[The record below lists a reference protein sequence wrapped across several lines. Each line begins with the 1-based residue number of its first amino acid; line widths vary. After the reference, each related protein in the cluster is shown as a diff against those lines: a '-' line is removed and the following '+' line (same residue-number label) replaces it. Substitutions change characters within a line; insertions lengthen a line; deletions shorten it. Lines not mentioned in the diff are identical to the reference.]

1 MTMIL
6 GFIIIYLSI
15 VLGSIFWSSILNK
28 KIETTIAINIGIIVL
43 ELYLF
48 SAINLLAQ
56 GVYIIATANII
67 LGIITIIV
75 KRKKVL
81 EKVLTPGFVFFSLM
95 YFILMITNFNKQLI
109 QFDQYL
115 YRSINTKMV
124 FYNNNILE
132 EYVRIYPPMTTLLEY
147 YFLKLTG
154 IYIQGIEAFAM
165 QMYGIALLLPIYENI
180 KKSKLANIVVGLTIL
195 FLPAVFTN
203 LVFYQSSY
211 PDATLGLLIGYILYT
226 FFTDS
231 NTKYKTIA
239 IIIATAIMTLT
250 KPSGI
255 AIVLIIIAMF
265 GIYEILKNRYYKK
278 ENIKKIFT
286 NKNVKIIFL
295 TLLVAILIFVSWK
308 LVLKLYKVN
317 ADRTDQDRVGDSS
330 VQYVTNSL
338 ITTIFGKYEENND
351 AADSNAKFIPKIYSV
366 NGFTVPVKTS
376 LAITSII
383 IIAGYVYC
391 YYKSNNKDLKY
402 QIIAIIIGLILYM
415 IFLQLSYILKFS
427 NSEMIGHNGIDR
439 YFPTFLLGML
449 YLLIAS
455 IIKKLSQK
463 EYIARDYIII
473 LLIMFLITP
482 IQYVCEATITSGMY
496 NIKSIEFVSTAKN
509 IANEISSQIED
520 KSKIITISQEKRSI
534 LYNLMLRYYLYP
546 NQKVQVLENITEENA
561 NSLSSLEKYIKSRD
575 YKYIYICSKNEELIK
590 VLKKYFNNVDDI
602 KEKVI
607 YEIKYN
613 DEKNMTLIEQAY
625 IDEKID
631 E

>member
-43 ELYLF
+43 ALYLF

-109 QFDQYL
+109 HFDQYL

-180 KKSKLANIVVGLTIL
+180 KKSKLANIIVGLTIL

-211 PDATLGLLIGYILYT
+211 PDATLGLLIGYMLYT
-226 FFTDS
+226 FFADS
-231 NTKYKTIA
+231 NIKYKIVA
-239 IIIATAIMTLT
+239 LSIATGMMVLT

-255 AIVLIIIAMF
+255 AIVLIIVAML
-265 GIYEILKNRYYKK
+265 GIYEILKNKYYKK

-286 NKNVKIIFL
+286 NKIIL
-295 TLLVAILIFVSWK
+295 TILLIAVLVFISWK
-308 LVLKLYKVN
+308 LVLKLYKVGT
-317 ADRTDQDRVGDSS
+317 DRVDQSRVGDSS
-330 VQYVTNSL
+330 VQYVGNSL
-338 ITTIFGKYEENND
+338 MTTIFGKYEDNND
-351 AADSNAKFIPKIYSV
+351 AAESNVNFIPKIYSV
-366 NGFTVPVKTS
+366 KGFTTPVQTS

-415 IFLQLSYILKFS
+415 IFLQLSYLLKFVTF
-427 NSEMIGHNGIDR
+427 EMLGHNGIDR

-496 NIKSIEFVSTAKN
+496 NINSMEYVNNAKN
-509 IANEISSQIED
+509 IADKIDEYVED
-520 KSKIITISQEKRSI
+520 DSKIITISQKEKTR

-546 NQKVQVLENITEENA
+546 NHNVKTIENIKEENIEKVQEV
-561 NSLSSLEKYIKSRD
+561 IKSNE
-575 YKYIYICSKNEELIK
+575 YQYIYIYSTDSELTNMLEK
-590 VLKKYFNNVDDI
+590 DFDNLEDV
-602 KEKVI
+602 KEKTLYKI
-607 YEIKYN
+607 QYN
-613 DEKNMTLIEQAY
+613 DENDMTLIEQAY

>member
-43 ELYLF
+43 ALYLF

-81 EKVLTPGFVFFSLM
+81 EKVLTPGFVFFSLI
-95 YFILMITNFNKQLI
+95 YFILMITNFNKQLLH
-109 QFDQYL
+109 FDQYL

-211 PDATLGLLIGYILYT
+211 PDATLGLLIGYMLYT

-231 NTKYKTIA
+231 NIKYKIVA
-239 IIIATAIMTLT
+239 LSIATGMMALT

-255 AIVLIIIAMF
+255 AIVLIIVAML
-265 GIYEILKNRYYKK
+265 GIYEILKNKYYKK

-286 NKNVKIIFL
+286 NKNIKIIL
-295 TLLVAILIFVSWK
+295 TILLIAVLVFISWK
-308 LVLKLYKVN
+308 LVLKLYKVGTDR
-317 ADRTDQDRVGDSS
+317 ADQSRVGDSS
-330 VQYVTNSL
+330 VQYVGNSL
-338 ITTIFGKYEENND
+338 MTTIFGKYEDNND
-351 AADSNAKFIPKIYSV
+351 AAESNANFIPKIYSV
-366 NGFTVPVKTS
+366 KGFTTPVQTS

-415 IFLQLSYILKFS
+415 IFLQLSYLLKFVTF
-427 NSEMIGHNGIDR
+427 EMLGHNGIDR

-463 EYIARDYIII
+463 KYIARDYIII

-496 NIKSIEFVSTAKN
+496 NINSMEYVNNAKN
-509 IANEISSQIED
+509 IADKIDEYVED
-520 KSKIITISQEKRSI
+520 DSKIITISQKEKTR

-546 NQKVQVLENITEENA
+546 NHNVKTIENIKEENIEKVQEV
-561 NSLSSLEKYIKSRD
+561 IKSNE
-575 YKYIYICSKNEELIK
+575 YQYIYIYSTDSELTNMLEK
-590 VLKKYFNNVDDI
+590 DFDNLEDV
-602 KEKVI
+602 KEKTLYKI
-607 YEIKYN
+607 QYN
-613 DEKNMTLIEQAY
+613 DENDMTLIEQAY

>member
-43 ELYLF
+43 VLYLF

-211 PDATLGLLIGYILYT
+211 PDATLGLLIGYMLYT
-226 FFTDS
+226 FFADS
-231 NTKYKTIA
+231 NIKYKIVA
-239 IIIATAIMTLT
+239 LSIATGMMVLT

-255 AIVLIIIAMF
+255 AIVLIIVAML
-265 GIYEILKNRYYKK
+265 GIYEILKNKYYKK

-286 NKNVKIIFL
+286 NKNIKIIL
-295 TLLVAILIFVSWK
+295 TILLIAVLVFISWK
-308 LVLKLYKVN
+308 LVLKLYKVGT
-317 ADRTDQDRVGDSS
+317 DRVDQSRVGDSS
-330 VQYVTNSL
+330 VQYVGNSL
-338 ITTIFGKYEENND
+338 MTTIFGKYEDNND
-351 AADSNAKFIPKIYSV
+351 AAESNANFIPKIYSV
-366 NGFTVPVKTS
+366 KGFTTPVQTS

-415 IFLQLSYILKFS
+415 IFLQLSYLLKFVTF
-427 NSEMIGHNGIDR
+427 EMLGHNGIDR

-496 NIKSIEFVSTAKN
+496 NINSMEYVNNAKN
-509 IANEISSQIED
+509 IADKIDEYVED
-520 KSKIITISQEKRSI
+520 DSKIITISQKEKTR

-546 NQKVQVLENITEENA
+546 NHNVKTIENIKEENIEKVQEV
-561 NSLSSLEKYIKSRD
+561 IKSNE
-575 YKYIYICSKNEELIK
+575 YQYIYIYSTDSELTNMLEK
-590 VLKKYFNNVDDI
+590 DFDNLEDV
-602 KEKVI
+602 KEKTLYKI
-607 YEIKYN
+607 QYN
-613 DEKNMTLIEQAY
+613 DENNMTLIEQAY

>member
-43 ELYLF
+43 ALYLF

-109 QFDQYL
+109 HFDQYL

-211 PDATLGLLIGYILYT
+211 PDATLGLLIGYMLYT
-226 FFTDS
+226 FFADS
-231 NTKYKTIA
+231 NIKYKIVA
-239 IIIATAIMTLT
+239 LSIATGMMVLT

-255 AIVLIIIAMF
+255 AIVLIIVAML
-265 GIYEILKNRYYKK
+265 GIYEILKNKYYKK

-286 NKNVKIIFL
+286 NKNMKIIL
-295 TLLVAILIFVSWK
+295 TILLIAVLVFISWK
-308 LVLKLYKVN
+308 LVLKLYKVGTDR
-317 ADRTDQDRVGDSS
+317 ADQSRVGDSS
-330 VQYVTNSL
+330 VQYIGNSL
-338 ITTIFGKYEENND
+338 MTTIFGKYEDNND
-351 AADSNAKFIPKIYSV
+351 AAESNANFIPKIYSV
-366 NGFTVPVKTS
+366 KGFTTPVQTS

-415 IFLQLSYILKFS
+415 IFLQLSYLLKFVTF
-427 NSEMIGHNGIDR
+427 EMLGHNGIDR

-496 NIKSIEFVSTAKN
+496 NINSMEYVNNAKN
-509 IANEISSQIED
+509 IADKIDEYVED
-520 KSKIITISQEKRSI
+520 DSKIITISQKEKTR

-546 NQKVQVLENITEENA
+546 NHNVKTIENIKEENIEKVQEV
-561 NSLSSLEKYIKSRD
+561 IKSNE
-575 YKYIYICSKNEELIK
+575 YQYIYIYSTDSELTNMLEK
-590 VLKKYFNNVDDI
+590 DFDNLEDV
-602 KEKVI
+602 KEKTLYKI
-607 YEIKYN
+607 QYN
-613 DEKNMTLIEQAY
+613 DENDMTLIEQAY

>member
-43 ELYLF
+43 ALYLF

-109 QFDQYL
+109 HFDQYL

-211 PDATLGLLIGYILYT
+211 PDATLGLLIGYMLYT
-226 FFTDS
+226 FFADS
-231 NTKYKTIA
+231 NIKYKIVA
-239 IIIATAIMTLT
+239 LSIATGMMVLT

-255 AIVLIIIAMF
+255 AIVLIIVAML
-265 GIYEILKNRYYKK
+265 GIYEILKNKYYKK

-286 NKNVKIIFL
+286 NKNIKIIL
-295 TLLVAILIFVSWK
+295 TILLIAVLVFISWK
-308 LVLKLYKVN
+308 LVLKLYKVGTDR
-317 ADRTDQDRVGDSS
+317 ADQSRVGDSS
-330 VQYVTNSL
+330 VQYVGNSL
-338 ITTIFGKYEENND
+338 MTTIFGKNEDNND
-351 AADSNAKFIPKIYSV
+351 AAESNANFIPKIYSV
-366 NGFTVPVKTS
+366 KGFTTPVQTS

-415 IFLQLSYILKFS
+415 IFLQLSYLLKFVTF
-427 NSEMIGHNGIDR
+427 EMLGHNGIDR

-496 NIKSIEFVSTAKN
+496 NINSMEYVNNAKN
-509 IANEISSQIED
+509 IADKIDEYVED
-520 KSKIITISQEKRSI
+520 DSKIITISQKEKTR

-546 NQKVQVLENITEENA
+546 NHNVKTIENIKEENIEKVQEI
-561 NSLSSLEKYIKSRD
+561 IKSNE
-575 YKYIYICSKNEELIK
+575 YQYIYIYSTDSELTNMLEK
-590 VLKKYFNNVDDI
+590 DFDNLEDV
-602 KEKVI
+602 KEKTLYKI
-607 YEIKYN
+607 QYN
-613 DEKNMTLIEQAY
+613 DENDMTLIEQAY

>member
-43 ELYLF
+43 ALYLF

-109 QFDQYL
+109 HFDQYL

-211 PDATLGLLIGYILYT
+211 PDATLGLLIGYMLYT
-226 FFTDS
+226 FFADS
-231 NTKYKTIA
+231 NIKYKIVA
-239 IIIATAIMTLT
+239 LSIATGMMVLT

-255 AIVLIIIAMF
+255 AIVLIIVAML
-265 GIYEILKNRYYKK
+265 GIYEILKNKYYKK

-286 NKNVKIIFL
+286 NKNIKIIL
-295 TLLVAILIFVSWK
+295 TILLIAVLVFISWK
-308 LVLKLYKVN
+308 LVLKLYKVGT
-317 ADRTDQDRVGDSS
+317 DRVDQSRVGDSS
-330 VQYVTNSL
+330 VQYVENSL
-338 ITTIFGKYEENND
+338 MTTIFGKYEDNND
-351 AADSNAKFIPKIYSV
+351 AAESNANFIPKIYSV
-366 NGFTVPVKTS
+366 KGFTTPVQTS

-415 IFLQLSYILKFS
+415 IFLQLSYLLKFVTF
-427 NSEMIGHNGIDR
+427 EMLGHNGIDR

-473 LLIMFLITP
+473 LLIMLLITP

-496 NIKSIEFVSTAKN
+496 NINSMEYVNNAKN
-509 IANEISSQIED
+509 IADKIDEYVED
-520 KSKIITISQEKRSI
+520 DSKIITISQKEKTR

-546 NQKVQVLENITEENA
+546 NHNVKTIENIKEENIEKVQEV
-561 NSLSSLEKYIKSRD
+561 IKGNE
-575 YKYIYICSKNEELIK
+575 YQYIYIYSTDSELTNMLEK
-590 VLKKYFNNVDDI
+590 DFDNLEDV
-602 KEKVI
+602 KEKTLYKI
-607 YEIKYN
+607 QYN
-613 DEKNMTLIEQAY
+613 DENDMTLIEQAY

>member
-15 VLGSIFWSSILNK
+15 VLGSIFCSSILNK

-43 ELYLF
+43 ALYLF

-56 GVYIIATANII
+56 GAYIIATANII

-75 KRKKVL
+75 KRKKAI
-81 EKVLTPGFVFFSLM
+81 ENILTPGFAFFSLM

-109 QFDQYL
+109 HFDQYL

-124 FYNNNILE
+124 FYNDNILE

-154 IYIQGIEAFAM
+154 IYMQGIEAFAM

-231 NTKYKTIA
+231 NIKYKIVA
-239 IIIATAIMTLT
+239 LSIATGMMVLT

-255 AIVLIIIAMF
+255 AVVLIIVAML
-265 GIYEILKNRYYKK
+265 GIYEILKNKYYKK

-338 ITTIFGKYEENND
+338 ITTIFGKYEDNND
-351 AADSNAKFIPKIYSV
+351 AAESNANFIPKIYSV
-366 NGFTVPVKTS
+366 KGFTTPVQTS

-415 IFLQLSYILKFS
+415 LFLQLSYLLKFVTF
-427 NSEMIGHNGIDR
+427 EMLGHNGIDR

-496 NIKSIEFVSTAKN
+496 NINSMEYVNNAKN
-509 IANEISSQIED
+509 IAD
-520 KSKIITISQEKRSI
+520 KIDEYVEADSKIITISQKEKTR

-546 NQKVQVLENITEENA
+546 NHNVKTIENIKEENIEKVQEV
-561 NSLSSLEKYIKSRD
+561 IKSNE
-575 YKYIYICSKNEELIK
+575 YQYIYIYSTDSELTNMLEK
-590 VLKKYFNNVDDI
+590 DFNNLEDV
-602 KEKVI
+602 KEKTLYKI
-607 YEIKYN
+607 QYN
-613 DEKNMTLIEQAY
+613 DENDMTLIEQAY

>member
-43 ELYLF
+43 ALYLF

-109 QFDQYL
+109 HFDQYL

-211 PDATLGLLIGYILYT
+211 PDATLGLLIGYMLYT
-226 FFTDS
+226 FFADS
-231 NTKYKTIA
+231 NIKYKIVA
-239 IIIATAIMTLT
+239 LSIATGMMVLT

-255 AIVLIIIAMF
+255 AIVLIIVAML
-265 GIYEILKNRYYKK
+265 GIYEILKNKYSKK

-286 NKNVKIIFL
+286 NKNIKIIL
-295 TLLVAILIFVSWK
+295 TILLIAVLVFISWK
-308 LVLKLYKVN
+308 LVLKLYKVGT
-317 ADRTDQDRVGDSS
+317 DRVDQSRVGDSS
-330 VQYVTNSL
+330 VQYVGNSL
-338 ITTIFGKYEENND
+338 MTTIFGKYDDNND
-351 AADSNAKFIPKIYSV
+351 AAESNANFIPKIYSV
-366 NGFTVPVKTS
+366 KGFTTPVQTS

-415 IFLQLSYILKFS
+415 IFLQLSYLLKFVTF
-427 NSEMIGHNGIDR
+427 EMLGHNGIDR

-496 NIKSIEFVSTAKN
+496 NINSMEYVNNAKN
-509 IANEISSQIED
+509 IADKIDEYVED
-520 KSKIITISQEKRSI
+520 DSKIITISQKEKTR

-546 NQKVQVLENITEENA
+546 NHNVKTIENIKEENIEKVQEV
-561 NSLSSLEKYIKSRD
+561 IKSNE
-575 YKYIYICSKNEELIK
+575 YQYIYIYSTDSELTNMLEK
-590 VLKKYFNNVDDI
+590 DFDNLEDV
-602 KEKVI
+602 KEKTLYKI
-607 YEIKYN
+607 QYN
-613 DEKNMTLIEQAY
+613 DENDMTLIEQAY

>member
-43 ELYLF
+43 ALYLF

-211 PDATLGLLIGYILYT
+211 PDATLGLLIGYMLYT
-226 FFTDS
+226 FFADS
-231 NTKYKTIA
+231 NIKYKIVA
-239 IIIATAIMTLT
+239 LSIATGMMVLT

-255 AIVLIIIAMF
+255 AIVLIIVAML
-265 GIYEILKNRYYKK
+265 GIYEILKNKYYKK

-286 NKNVKIIFL
+286 NKNIKIIL
-295 TLLVAILIFVSWK
+295 TILLIAVLVFISWK
-308 LVLKLYKVN
+308 LVLKLYKVGT
-317 ADRTDQDRVGDSS
+317 DRVDQSRVGDSS
-330 VQYVTNSL
+330 VQYVGNSL
-338 ITTIFGKYEENND
+338 MTTIFGKYEDNND
-351 AADSNAKFIPKIYSV
+351 AAESNANFIPKIYSV
-366 NGFTVPVKTS
+366 KGFTTPVQTS

-415 IFLQLSYILKFS
+415 IFLQLSYLLKFVTF
-427 NSEMIGHNGIDR
+427 EMLGHNGIDR

-496 NIKSIEFVSTAKN
+496 NINSMEYVNNAKN
-509 IANEISSQIED
+509 IADKIDEYVED
-520 KSKIITISQEKRSI
+520 DSKIITISQKEKTR

-546 NQKVQVLENITEENA
+546 NHNVKTIENIKEENIEKVQEV
-561 NSLSSLEKYIKSRD
+561 IKSNE
-575 YKYIYICSKNEELIK
+575 YQYIYIYSTDSELTNMLEK
-590 VLKKYFNNVDDI
+590 DFDNLEDV
-602 KEKVI
+602 KEKTLYKI
-607 YEIKYN
+607 QYN
-613 DEKNMTLIEQAY
+613 DENDMTLIEQAY

>member
-15 VLGSIFWSSILNK
+15 VLGSVFWSSILNK

-43 ELYLF
+43 ALYLF

-109 QFDQYL
+109 HFDQYL

-211 PDATLGLLIGYILYT
+211 PDATLGLLIGYMLYI
-226 FFTDS
+226 FFADS
-231 NTKYKTIA
+231 NIKYKIVA
-239 IIIATAIMTLT
+239 LSIATGMMVLT

-255 AIVLIIIAMF
+255 AIVLIIVAML
-265 GIYEILKNRYYKK
+265 GIYEILKNKYYKK

-286 NKNVKIIFL
+286 NKNIKIIL
-295 TLLVAILIFVSWK
+295 TILLIAVLVFISWK
-308 LVLKLYKVN
+308 LVLKLYKVGTDR
-317 ADRTDQDRVGDSS
+317 ADQSRVGDSS
-330 VQYVTNSL
+330 VQYVGNSL
-338 ITTIFGKYEENND
+338 MTTIFGKYEDNND
-351 AADSNAKFIPKIYSV
+351 AAESNANFIPKIYSV
-366 NGFTVPVKTS
+366 KGFTTPVQTS

-415 IFLQLSYILKFS
+415 IFLQLSYLLKFVTF
-427 NSEMIGHNGIDR
+427 EMLGHNGIDR

-496 NIKSIEFVSTAKN
+496 NINSMEYVNNAKN
-509 IANEISSQIED
+509 IADKIDEYVED
-520 KSKIITISQEKRSI
+520 DSKIITISQKEKTR

-546 NQKVQVLENITEENA
+546 NHNVKTIENIKEENIEKVQEV
-561 NSLSSLEKYIKSRD
+561 IKSNE
-575 YKYIYICSKNEELIK
+575 YQYIYIYSTDSELTNMLEK
-590 VLKKYFNNVDDI
+590 DFDNLEDV
-602 KEKVI
+602 KEKTLYKI
-607 YEIKYN
+607 QYN
-613 DEKNMTLIEQAY
+613 DENDMTLIEQAY

>member
-43 ELYLF
+43 ALYLF

-56 GVYIIATANII
+56 GVYIIATTNII

-109 QFDQYL
+109 HFDQYL

-211 PDATLGLLIGYILYT
+211 PDATLGLLIGYMLYT
-226 FFTDS
+226 FFADS
-231 NTKYKTIA
+231 NIKYKIVA
-239 IIIATAIMTLT
+239 LSIATGMMVLT

-255 AIVLIIIAMF
+255 AIVLIIVAML
-265 GIYEILKNRYYKK
+265 GIYEILKNKYYKK

-286 NKNVKIIFL
+286 NKNIKIIL
-295 TLLVAILIFVSWK
+295 TILLIAVLVFISWK
-308 LVLKLYKVN
+308 LVLKLYKVGT
-317 ADRTDQDRVGDSS
+317 DRVDQSRVGDSS
-330 VQYVTNSL
+330 VQYVGNSL
-338 ITTIFGKYEENND
+338 MTTIFGKYEDNND
-351 AADSNAKFIPKIYSV
+351 AAESNANFIPKIYSV
-366 NGFTVPVKTS
+366 KGFTTPVQTS

-415 IFLQLSYILKFS
+415 IFLQLSYLLKFVTF
-427 NSEMIGHNGIDR
+427 EMLGHNGIDR

-496 NIKSIEFVSTAKN
+496 NINSMEYVNNAKN
-509 IANEISSQIED
+509 IADKIDEYVED
-520 KSKIITISQEKRSI
+520 DSKIITISQKEKTR

-546 NQKVQVLENITEENA
+546 NHNVKTIENIKEENIEKVQEV
-561 NSLSSLEKYIKSRD
+561 IKSNE
-575 YKYIYICSKNEELIK
+575 YQYIYIYSTDSELTNMLEK
-590 VLKKYFNNVDDI
+590 DFDNLEDV
-602 KEKVI
+602 KEKTLYKI
-607 YEIKYN
+607 QYN
-613 DEKNMTLIEQAY
+613 DENDMTLIEQAY

>member
-43 ELYLF
+43 ALYLF

-109 QFDQYL
+109 HFDQYL

-147 YFLKLTG
+147 YFLKLIG

-211 PDATLGLLIGYILYT
+211 PDATLGLLIGYMLYT
-226 FFTDS
+226 FFADS
-231 NTKYKTIA
+231 NIKYKIVA
-239 IIIATAIMTLT
+239 LSIATGMMVLT

-255 AIVLIIIAMF
+255 AIVLIIVAML
-265 GIYEILKNRYYKK
+265 GIYEILKNKYYKK

-286 NKNVKIIFL
+286 NKNIKIIL
-295 TLLVAILIFVSWK
+295 TILLIAVLVFISWK
-308 LVLKLYKVN
+308 LVLKLYKVGT
-317 ADRTDQDRVGDSS
+317 DRVDQSRVGDSS
-330 VQYVTNSL
+330 VQYVGNSL
-338 ITTIFGKYEENND
+338 MTTIFDKYEDNND
-351 AADSNAKFIPKIYSV
+351 AAESNANFIPKIYSV
-366 NGFTVPVKTS
+366 KGFTTPVQTS

-383 IIAGYVYC
+383 IIAGYVYY

-415 IFLQLSYILKFS
+415 IFLQLSYLLKFVTF
-427 NSEMIGHNGIDR
+427 EMLGHNGIDR

-496 NIKSIEFVSTAKN
+496 NINSMEYVNNAKN
-509 IANEISSQIED
+509 IADKIDEYVED
-520 KSKIITISQEKRSI
+520 DSKIITISQKEKTR

-546 NQKVQVLENITEENA
+546 NHNVKTIENIKEENIEKVQEV
-561 NSLSSLEKYIKSRD
+561 IKSNE
-575 YKYIYICSKNEELIK
+575 YQYIYIYSTDSELTNMLEK
-590 VLKKYFNNVDDI
+590 DFDNLEDV
-602 KEKVI
+602 KEKTLYKI
-607 YEIKYN
+607 QYN
-613 DEKNMTLIEQAY
+613 DENDMTLIEQAY

>member
-43 ELYLF
+43 ALYLF

-109 QFDQYL
+109 HFDQYL

-147 YFLKLTG
+147 YFLKLIG

-211 PDATLGLLIGYILYT
+211 PDATLGLLIGYMLYT
-226 FFTDS
+226 FFADS
-231 NTKYKTIA
+231 NIKYKIVA
-239 IIIATAIMTLT
+239 LSIATGMMVLT

-255 AIVLIIIAMF
+255 AIVLIIVAML
-265 GIYEILKNRYYKK
+265 GIYEILKNKYYKK

-286 NKNVKIIFL
+286 NKNIKIIL
-295 TLLVAILIFVSWK
+295 TILLIAVLVFISWK
-308 LVLKLYKVN
+308 LVLKLYKVGT
-317 ADRTDQDRVGDSS
+317 DRVDQSRVGDSS
-330 VQYVTNSL
+330 VQYVGNSL
-338 ITTIFGKYEENND
+338 MTTIFGKYEDNND
-351 AADSNAKFIPKIYSV
+351 AAESNANFIPKIYSV
-366 NGFTVPVKTS
+366 KGFTTPVQTS

-383 IIAGYVYC
+383 IIAGYVYY

-415 IFLQLSYILKFS
+415 IFLQLSYLLKFVTF
-427 NSEMIGHNGIDR
+427 EMLGHNGIDR

-463 EYIARDYIII
+463 EYIAIDYIII

-496 NIKSIEFVSTAKN
+496 NINSMEYVNNAKN
-509 IANEISSQIED
+509 IADKIDEYVED
-520 KSKIITISQEKRSI
+520 DSKIITISQKEKTR

-546 NQKVQVLENITEENA
+546 NHNVKTIENIKEENIEKVQEV
-561 NSLSSLEKYIKSRD
+561 IKSNE
-575 YKYIYICSKNEELIK
+575 YQYIYIYSTDSELTNMLEK
-590 VLKKYFNNVDDI
+590 DFDNLEDV
-602 KEKVI
+602 KEKTLYKI
-607 YEIKYN
+607 QYN
-613 DEKNMTLIEQAY
+613 DENDMTLIEQAY

>member
-43 ELYLF
+43 ALYLF

-109 QFDQYL
+109 HFDQYL

-211 PDATLGLLIGYILYT
+211 PDATLGLLIGYMLYT
-226 FFTDS
+226 FFADS
-231 NTKYKTIA
+231 NIKYKIVA
-239 IIIATAIMTLT
+239 LSIATGMMVLT

-255 AIVLIIIAMF
+255 AIVLIIVAML
-265 GIYEILKNRYYKK
+265 GIYEILKNKYYKK

-286 NKNVKIIFL
+286 NKNIKIIL
-295 TLLVAILIFVSWK
+295 TILLIAVLVFISWK
-308 LVLKLYKVN
+308 LVLKLYKVGT
-317 ADRTDQDRVGDSS
+317 DRVDQSRVGDSS
-330 VQYVTNSL
+330 VQYVGNSL
-338 ITTIFGKYEENND
+338 MTTIFGKYEDNND
-351 AADSNAKFIPKIYSV
+351 AAESNANFIPKIYSV
-366 NGFTVPVKTS
+366 KGFTTPVQTS

-415 IFLQLSYILKFS
+415 IFLQLSYLLKFVTF
-427 NSEMIGHNGIDR
+427 EMLGHNGIDR

-496 NIKSIEFVSTAKN
+496 NINSMEYVNNAKN
-509 IANEISSQIED
+509 IADKIDEYVED
-520 KSKIITISQEKRSI
+520 DSKIITISQKEKTR

-546 NQKVQVLENITEENA
+546 NHNVKTIENIKEENIEKVQEV
-561 NSLSSLEKYIKSRD
+561 IKGNE
-575 YKYIYICSKNEELIK
+575 YQYIYIYSTDSELTNMLEK
-590 VLKKYFNNVDDI
+590 DFDNLEDV
-602 KEKVI
+602 KEKTLYKI
-607 YEIKYN
+607 QYN
-613 DEKNMTLIEQAY
+613 DENDMTLIEQAY

>member
-15 VLGSIFWSSILNK
+15 VLGSVFWSSILNK

-43 ELYLF
+43 ALYLF

-109 QFDQYL
+109 HFDQYL

-211 PDATLGLLIGYILYT
+211 PDATLGLLIGYMLYI
-226 FFTDS
+226 FFADS
-231 NTKYKTIA
+231 NIKYKIVA
-239 IIIATAIMTLT
+239 LSIATGMMVLT

-255 AIVLIIIAMF
+255 AIVLIIVAML
-265 GIYEILKNRYYKK
+265 GIYKK

-286 NKNVKIIFL
+286 NKNIKIIL
-295 TLLVAILIFVSWK
+295 TILLIAVLVFISWK
-308 LVLKLYKVN
+308 LVLKLYKVGTDR
-317 ADRTDQDRVGDSS
+317 ADQSRVGDSS
-330 VQYVTNSL
+330 VQYVGNSL
-338 ITTIFGKYEENND
+338 MTTIFGKYEDNND
-351 AADSNAKFIPKIYSV
+351 AAESNANFIPKIYSV
-366 NGFTVPVKTS
+366 KGFTTPVQTS

-415 IFLQLSYILKFS
+415 IFLQLSYLLKFVTF
-427 NSEMIGHNGIDR
+427 EMLGHNGIDR

-496 NIKSIEFVSTAKN
+496 NINSMEYVTNAKN
-509 IANEISSQIED
+509 IADKIDEYVED
-520 KSKIITISQEKRSI
+520 DSKIITISQKEKTR

-546 NQKVQVLENITEENA
+546 NHNVKTIENIKEENIEKVQEV
-561 NSLSSLEKYIKSRD
+561 IKSNE
-575 YKYIYICSKNEELIK
+575 YQYIYIYSTDSELTNMLEK
-590 VLKKYFNNVDDI
+590 DFDNLEDV
-602 KEKVI
+602 KEKTLYKI
-607 YEIKYN
+607 QYN
-613 DEKNMTLIEQAY
+613 DENDTTLIEQAY

>member
-43 ELYLF
+43 ALYLF

-109 QFDQYL
+109 HFDQYL

-147 YFLKLTG
+147 YFLKLIG

-211 PDATLGLLIGYILYT
+211 PDATLGLLIGYMLYT
-226 FFTDS
+226 FFADS
-231 NTKYKTIA
+231 NIKYKIVA
-239 IIIATAIMTLT
+239 LSIATGMMVLT

-255 AIVLIIIAMF
+255 AIVLIIVAML
-265 GIYEILKNRYYKK
+265 GIYEILKNKYYKK

-286 NKNVKIIFL
+286 NKNIKIIL
-295 TLLVAILIFVSWK
+295 TILLIAVLVFISWK
-308 LVLKLYKVN
+308 LVLKLYKVGT
-317 ADRTDQDRVGDSS
+317 DRVDQSRVGDSS
-330 VQYVTNSL
+330 VQYVGNSL
-338 ITTIFGKYEENND
+338 MTTIFGKYEDNND
-351 AADSNAKFIPKIYSV
+351 AAESNANFIPKI
-366 NGFTVPVKTS
+366 
-376 LAITSII
+376 
-383 IIAGYVYC
+383 
-391 YYKSNNKDLKY
+391 
-402 QIIAIIIGLILYM
+402 
-415 IFLQLSYILKFS
+415 
-427 NSEMIGHNGIDR
+427 
-439 YFPTFLLGML
+439 
-449 YLLIAS
+449 
-455 IIKKLSQK
+455 
-463 EYIARDYIII
+463 
-473 LLIMFLITP
+473 
-482 IQYVCEATITSGMY
+482 
-496 NIKSIEFVSTAKN
+496 
-509 IANEISSQIED
+509 
-520 KSKIITISQEKRSI
+520 
-534 LYNLMLRYYLYP
+534 
-546 NQKVQVLENITEENA
+546 
-561 NSLSSLEKYIKSRD
+561 
-575 YKYIYICSKNEELIK
+575 
-590 VLKKYFNNVDDI
+590 
-602 KEKVI
+602 
-607 YEIKYN
+607 
-613 DEKNMTLIEQAY
+613 
-625 IDEKID
+625 
-631 E
+631 

>member
-43 ELYLF
+43 ALYLF

-109 QFDQYL
+109 HFDQYL

-211 PDATLGLLIGYILYT
+211 PDATLGLLIGYMLYT
-226 FFTDS
+226 FFADS
-231 NTKYKTIA
+231 NIKYKIVA
-239 IIIATAIMTLT
+239 LSIATGMMVLT

-255 AIVLIIIAMF
+255 AIVLIIVAML
-265 GIYEILKNRYYKK
+265 GIYEILKNKYYKK

-286 NKNVKIIFL
+286 NKNIKIIL
-295 TLLVAILIFVSWK
+295 TILLIAVLVFISWK
-308 LVLKLYKVN
+308 LVLKLYKVGTDR
-317 ADRTDQDRVGDSS
+317 ADQSRVGDSS
-330 VQYVTNSL
+330 VQYIGNSL
-338 ITTIFGKYEENND
+338 MTTIFGKYEDNND
-351 AADSNAKFIPKIYSV
+351 AAESNANFIPKIYSV
-366 NGFTVPVKTS
+366 KGFTTPVQTS

-415 IFLQLSYILKFS
+415 IFLQLSYLLKFVTF
-427 NSEMIGHNGIDR
+427 EMLGHNGIDR

-496 NIKSIEFVSTAKN
+496 NINSMEYVNNAKN
-509 IANEISSQIED
+509 IADKIDEYVED
-520 KSKIITISQEKRSI
+520 DSKIITISQKEKTR

-546 NQKVQVLENITEENA
+546 NHNVKTIENIKEENIEKVQEV
-561 NSLSSLEKYIKSRD
+561 IKSNE
-575 YKYIYICSKNEELIK
+575 YQYIYIYSTDSELTNMLEK
-590 VLKKYFNNVDDI
+590 DFDNLEDV
-602 KEKVI
+602 KEKTLYKI
-607 YEIKYN
+607 QYN
-613 DEKNMTLIEQAY
+613 DENDMTLIEQAY

>member
-43 ELYLF
+43 ALYLF

-211 PDATLGLLIGYILYT
+211 PDATLGLLIGYMLYT
-226 FFTDS
+226 FFADS
-231 NTKYKTIA
+231 NIKYKIVA
-239 IIIATAIMTLT
+239 LSIATGMMVLT

-255 AIVLIIIAMF
+255 AIVLIIVAML
-265 GIYEILKNRYYKK
+265 GIYEILKNKYYKK

-286 NKNVKIIFL
+286 NKNIKIIL
-295 TLLVAILIFVSWK
+295 TILLIAVLVFISWK
-308 LVLKLYKVN
+308 LVLKLYKVGT
-317 ADRTDQDRVGDSS
+317 DRVDQSRVGDSS
-330 VQYVTNSL
+330 VQYVGNSL
-338 ITTIFGKYEENND
+338 MTTIFGKYEDNND
-351 AADSNAKFIPKIYSV
+351 AAESNANFIPKIYSV
-366 NGFTVPVKTS
+366 KGFTTPVQTS

-415 IFLQLSYILKFS
+415 IFLQLSYLLKFVTF
-427 NSEMIGHNGIDR
+427 EMLGHNGIDR

-496 NIKSIEFVSTAKN
+496 NINSMEYVNNAKN
-509 IANEISSQIED
+509 IADKIDEYVED
-520 KSKIITISQEKRSI
+520 DSKIITISQKEKTR

-546 NQKVQVLENITEENA
+546 NHNVKTIENIKEENIEKVQEV
-561 NSLSSLEKYIKSRD
+561 IKSNE
-575 YKYIYICSKNEELIK
+575 YQYIYIYSTDSELTNMLEK
-590 VLKKYFNNVDDI
+590 EFDNLEDV
-602 KEKVI
+602 KEKTLYKI
-607 YEIKYN
+607 QYN
-613 DEKNMTLIEQAY
+613 DENDMTLIEQAY

>member
-43 ELYLF
+43 ALYLF

-109 QFDQYL
+109 HFDQYL

-211 PDATLGLLIGYILYT
+211 PDATLGLLIGYMLYT
-226 FFTDS
+226 FFADS
-231 NTKYKTIA
+231 NIKYKIVA
-239 IIIATAIMTLT
+239 LSIATGMMVLT

-255 AIVLIIIAMF
+255 AIVLIIVAML
-265 GIYEILKNRYYKK
+265 GIYEILKNKYYKK

-286 NKNVKIIFL
+286 NKNIKIIL
-295 TLLVAILIFVSWK
+295 TILLIAVLVFISWK
-308 LVLKLYKVN
+308 LVLKLYKVGT
-317 ADRTDQDRVGDSS
+317 DRVDQSRVGDSS
-330 VQYVTNSL
+330 VQYVGNSL
-338 ITTIFGKYEENND
+338 MTTIFGKYDDNND
-351 AADSNAKFIPKIYSV
+351 AAESNANFIPKIYSV
-366 NGFTVPVKTS
+366 KGFTTPVQTS

-415 IFLQLSYILKFS
+415 IFLQLSYLLKFVTF
-427 NSEMIGHNGIDR
+427 EMLGHNGIDR

-496 NIKSIEFVSTAKN
+496 NINSMEYVNNAKN
-509 IANEISSQIED
+509 IADKIDEYVED
-520 KSKIITISQEKRSI
+520 DSKIITISQKEKTR

-546 NQKVQVLENITEENA
+546 NHNVKTIENIKEENIEKVQEV
-561 NSLSSLEKYIKSRD
+561 IKSNE
-575 YKYIYICSKNEELIK
+575 YQYIYIYSTDSELTNMLEK
-590 VLKKYFNNVDDI
+590 DFDNLEDV
-602 KEKVI
+602 KEKTLYKI
-607 YEIKYN
+607 QYN
-613 DEKNMTLIEQAY
+613 DENDMTLIEQAY

>member
-43 ELYLF
+43 ALYLF

-109 QFDQYL
+109 HFDQYL

-211 PDATLGLLIGYILYT
+211 PDATLGLLIGYMLYT
-226 FFTDS
+226 FFADS
-231 NTKYKTIA
+231 NIKYKIVA
-239 IIIATAIMTLT
+239 LSIATGMMVLT

-255 AIVLIIIAMF
+255 AIVLIIVAML
-265 GIYEILKNRYYKK
+265 GIYEILKNKYYKK

-286 NKNVKIIFL
+286 NKNIKIIL
-295 TLLVAILIFVSWK
+295 TILLIAVLVFISWK
-308 LVLKLYKVN
+308 LVLKLYKVGT
-317 ADRTDQDRVGDSS
+317 DRVDQSRVGDSS
-330 VQYVTNSL
+330 VQYVENSL
-338 ITTIFGKYEENND
+338 MTTIFGKYEDNND
-351 AADSNAKFIPKIYSV
+351 AAESNANFIPKIYSV
-366 NGFTVPVKTS
+366 KGFTTPVQTS

-415 IFLQLSYILKFS
+415 IFLQLSYLLKFVTF
-427 NSEMIGHNGIDR
+427 EMLGHNGIDR

-496 NIKSIEFVSTAKN
+496 NINSMEYVNNAKN
-509 IANEISSQIED
+509 IADKIDEYVED
-520 KSKIITISQEKRSI
+520 DSKIITISQKEKTR

-546 NQKVQVLENITEENA
+546 NHNVKTIENIKEENIEKVQEV
-561 NSLSSLEKYIKSRD
+561 IKGNE
-575 YKYIYICSKNEELIK
+575 YQYIYIYSTDSELTNMLEK
-590 VLKKYFNNVDDI
+590 DFDNLEDV
-602 KEKVI
+602 KEKTLYKI
-607 YEIKYN
+607 QYN
-613 DEKNMTLIEQAY
+613 DENDMTLIEQAY

>member
-43 ELYLF
+43 ALYLF

-109 QFDQYL
+109 HFDQYL

-147 YFLKLTG
+147 YFLKLIG

-211 PDATLGLLIGYILYT
+211 PDATLGLLIGYMLYT
-226 FFTDS
+226 FFADS
-231 NTKYKTIA
+231 NIKYKIVA
-239 IIIATAIMTLT
+239 LSIATGMMVLT

-255 AIVLIIIAMF
+255 AIVLIIVAML
-265 GIYEILKNRYYKK
+265 GIYEILKNKYYKK

-286 NKNVKIIFL
+286 NKNIKIIL
-295 TLLVAILIFVSWK
+295 TILLIAVLVFISWK
-308 LVLKLYKVN
+308 LVLKLYKVGT
-317 ADRTDQDRVGDSS
+317 DRVDQSRVGDSS
-330 VQYVTNSL
+330 VQYVGNSL
-338 ITTIFGKYEENND
+338 MTTIFGKYEDNND
-351 AADSNAKFIPKIYSV
+351 AAESNANFIPKIYSV
-366 NGFTVPVKTS
+366 KGFTTPVQTS

-383 IIAGYVYC
+383 IIAGYVYY

-415 IFLQLSYILKFS
+415 IFLQLSYLLKFVTF
-427 NSEMIGHNGIDR
+427 EMLGHNGIDR

-463 EYIARDYIII
+463 EYIAIDYIII

-496 NIKSIEFVSTAKN
+496 NINSMEYVNNAKN
-509 IANEISSQIED
+509 IADKIDEYVED
-520 KSKIITISQEKRSI
+520 DSKIITISQKEKTR

-546 NQKVQVLENITEENA
+546 NHNVKTIENI
-561 NSLSSLEKYIKSRD
+561 
-575 YKYIYICSKNEELIK
+575 
-590 VLKKYFNNVDDI
+590 
-602 KEKVI
+602 KE
-607 YEIKYN
+607 
-613 DEKNMTLIEQAY
+613 
-625 IDEKID
+625 
-631 E
+631 

>member
-43 ELYLF
+43 ALYLF

-109 QFDQYL
+109 HFDQYL

-211 PDATLGLLIGYILYT
+211 PDATLGLLIGYMLYT
-226 FFTDS
+226 FFADS
-231 NTKYKTIA
+231 NIKYKIVA
-239 IIIATAIMTLT
+239 LSIATGMMVLT

-255 AIVLIIIAMF
+255 AIVLIIVAML
-265 GIYEILKNRYYKK
+265 GIYEILKNKYYKK

-286 NKNVKIIFL
+286 NKNIKIIL
-295 TLLVAILIFVSWK
+295 TILLIAVLVFISWK
-308 LVLKLYKVN
+308 LVLKLYKVGTDR
-317 ADRTDQDRVGDSS
+317 ADQSRVGDSS
-330 VQYVTNSL
+330 VQYVGNSL
-338 ITTIFGKYEENND
+338 MTTIFGKYEDNND
-351 AADSNAKFIPKIYSV
+351 AAESNANFIPKIYSV
-366 NGFTVPVKTS
+366 KGFTTPVQTS

-415 IFLQLSYILKFS
+415 IFLQLSYLLKFVTF
-427 NSEMIGHNGIDR
+427 EMLGHNGIDR

-496 NIKSIEFVSTAKN
+496 NINSMEYVNNAKN
-509 IANEISSQIED
+509 IADKIDEYVED
-520 KSKIITISQEKRSI
+520 DSKIITISQKEKTR

-546 NQKVQVLENITEENA
+546 NHNVKTIENIKEENIEKVQEV
-561 NSLSSLEKYIKSRD
+561 IKGNE
-575 YKYIYICSKNEELIK
+575 YQYIYIYSTDSELTNMLEK
-590 VLKKYFNNVDDI
+590 DFDNLEDV
-602 KEKVI
+602 KEKTLYKI
-607 YEIKYN
+607 QYN
-613 DEKNMTLIEQAY
+613 DENDMTLIEQAY

>member
-43 ELYLF
+43 ALYLF
-48 SAINLLAQ
+48 STINLLAQ

-109 QFDQYL
+109 HFDQYL

-211 PDATLGLLIGYILYT
+211 PDATLGLLIGYMLYT
-226 FFTDS
+226 FFADS
-231 NTKYKTIA
+231 NIKYKIVA
-239 IIIATAIMTLT
+239 LSIATGMMVLT

-255 AIVLIIIAMF
+255 AIVLIIVAML
-265 GIYEILKNRYYKK
+265 GIYEILKNKYYKK

-286 NKNVKIIFL
+286 NKNIKIIL
-295 TLLVAILIFVSWK
+295 TILLIAVLVFISWK
-308 LVLKLYKVN
+308 LVLKLYKVGTDR
-317 ADRTDQDRVGDSS
+317 ADQSRVGDSS
-330 VQYVTNSL
+330 VQYVGNSL
-338 ITTIFGKYEENND
+338 MTTIFGKYEDNND
-351 AADSNAKFIPKIYSV
+351 AAESNANFIPKIYSV
-366 NGFTVPVKTS
+366 KGFTTPVQTS

-383 IIAGYVYC
+383 IIVGYVYC

-415 IFLQLSYILKFS
+415 IFLQLSYLLKFVTF
-427 NSEMIGHNGIDR
+427 EMLGHNGIDR

-463 EYIARDYIII
+463 KYIARDYIII

-496 NIKSIEFVSTAKN
+496 NINSMEYVNNAKN
-509 IANEISSQIED
+509 IADKIDEYVED
-520 KSKIITISQEKRSI
+520 DSKIITISQKEKTR

-546 NQKVQVLENITEENA
+546 NHNVKTIENIKEENIEKVQEV
-561 NSLSSLEKYIKSRD
+561 IKSNE
-575 YKYIYICSKNEELIK
+575 YQYIYIYSTDSELTNMLEK
-590 VLKKYFNNVDDI
+590 DFDNLEDV
-602 KEKVI
+602 KEKTLYKI
-607 YEIKYN
+607 QYN
-613 DEKNMTLIEQAY
+613 DENDMTLIEQAY

>member
-43 ELYLF
+43 VLYLF

-75 KRKKVL
+75 KRKKAI
-81 EKVLTPGFVFFSLM
+81 ENILTPGFAFFSLM

-109 QFDQYL
+109 HFDQYL

-124 FYNNNILE
+124 FYNDNILE

-154 IYIQGIEAFAM
+154 IYMQGIEAFAM

-231 NTKYKTIA
+231 NIKYKIVA
-239 IIIATAIMTLT
+239 LSIATGMMVLT

-255 AIVLIIIAMF
+255 AVVLIIVAML
-265 GIYEILKNRYYKK
+265 GIYEILKNKYYKK

-338 ITTIFGKYEENND
+338 ITTIFGKYEDNND
-351 AADSNAKFIPKIYSV
+351 AAESNANFIPKIYSV
-366 NGFTVPVKTS
+366 KGFTTPVQTS

-415 IFLQLSYILKFS
+415 LFLQLSYLLKFVTF
-427 NSEMIGHNGIDR
+427 EMLGHNGIDR

-496 NIKSIEFVSTAKN
+496 NINSMEYVNNAKN
-509 IANEISSQIED
+509 IADKIDEYVED
-520 KSKIITISQEKRSI
+520 DSKIITISQKEKTR

-546 NQKVQVLENITEENA
+546 NHNVKTIENIKEENIEKVQEV
-561 NSLSSLEKYIKSRD
+561 IKSNE
-575 YKYIYICSKNEELIK
+575 YQYIYIYSTDSELTNMLEK
-590 VLKKYFNNVDDI
+590 DFDNLEDV
-602 KEKVI
+602 KEKTLYKI
-607 YEIKYN
+607 QYN
-613 DEKNMTLIEQAY
+613 DENNMTLIEQAY

>member
-43 ELYLF
+43 VLYLF

-211 PDATLGLLIGYILYT
+211 PDATLGLLIGYMLYT
-226 FFTDS
+226 FFADS
-231 NTKYKTIA
+231 NIKYKIVA
-239 IIIATAIMTLT
+239 LSIATGMMVLT

-255 AIVLIIIAMF
+255 AIVLIIVAML
-265 GIYEILKNRYYKK
+265 GIYEILKNKYYKK

-286 NKNVKIIFL
+286 NKNIKIIL
-295 TLLVAILIFVSWK
+295 TILLIAVLVFISWK
-308 LVLKLYKVN
+308 LVLKLYKVGT
-317 ADRTDQDRVGDSS
+317 DRVDQSRVGDSS
-330 VQYVTNSL
+330 VQYVGNSL
-338 ITTIFGKYEENND
+338 MTTIFGKYEDNND
-351 AADSNAKFIPKIYSV
+351 AAESNANFIPKIYSV
-366 NGFTVPVKTS
+366 KGFTTPVQTS

-415 IFLQLSYILKFS
+415 IFLQLSYLLKFVTF
-427 NSEMIGHNGIDR
+427 EMLGHNGIDR

-496 NIKSIEFVSTAKN
+496 NINSIEYVNNAKN
-509 IANEISSQIED
+509 IADKIDEYVED
-520 KSKIITISQEKRSI
+520 DSKIITISQKEKTR

-546 NQKVQVLENITEENA
+546 NHNVKTIENIKEENIEKVQEV
-561 NSLSSLEKYIKSRD
+561 IKSNE
-575 YKYIYICSKNEELIK
+575 YQYIYIYSTDSELTNMLEK
-590 VLKKYFNNVDDI
+590 DFDNLEDV
-602 KEKVI
+602 KEKTLYKI
-607 YEIKYN
+607 QYN
-613 DEKNMTLIEQAY
+613 DENDMTLIEQAY

>member
-43 ELYLF
+43 ALYLF

-109 QFDQYL
+109 HFDQYL

-211 PDATLGLLIGYILYT
+211 PDATLGLLIGYMLYT
-226 FFTDS
+226 FFADS
-231 NTKYKTIA
+231 NIKYKIVA
-239 IIIATAIMTLT
+239 LSIATGMMVLT

-255 AIVLIIIAMF
+255 AIVLIIVAML
-265 GIYEILKNRYYKK
+265 GIYEILKNKYYKK

-286 NKNVKIIFL
+286 NKNIKIIL
-295 TLLVAILIFVSWK
+295 TILLIAVLVFISWK
-308 LVLKLYKVN
+308 LVLKLYKVGT
-317 ADRTDQDRVGDSS
+317 DRVDQSRVGDSS
-330 VQYVTNSL
+330 VQYVGNSL
-338 ITTIFGKYEENND
+338 MTTIFGKYEDNND
-351 AADSNAKFIPKIYSV
+351 AAESNANFIPKIYSV
-366 NGFTVPVKTS
+366 KGFTTPVQTS

-415 IFLQLSYILKFS
+415 IFLQLSYLLKFVTF
-427 NSEMIGHNGIDR
+427 EMLGHNGIDR

-449 YLLIAS
+449 YLLITS

-496 NIKSIEFVSTAKN
+496 NINSMEYVNNAKN
-509 IANEISSQIED
+509 IADKIDEYVED
-520 KSKIITISQEKRSI
+520 DSKIITISQKEKTR

-546 NQKVQVLENITEENA
+546 NHNVKTIENIKEENIEKVQEV
-561 NSLSSLEKYIKSRD
+561 IKSNE
-575 YKYIYICSKNEELIK
+575 YQYIYIYSTDLELTNMLEK
-590 VLKKYFNNVDDI
+590 DFDNLEDV
-602 KEKVI
+602 KEKTLYKI
-607 YEIKYN
+607 QYN
-613 DEKNMTLIEQAY
+613 DENDMTLIEQAY

>member
-43 ELYLF
+43 ALYLF

-109 QFDQYL
+109 HFDQYL

-211 PDATLGLLIGYILYT
+211 PDATLGLLIGYMLYT
-226 FFTDS
+226 FFADS
-231 NTKYKTIA
+231 NIKYKIVA
-239 IIIATAIMTLT
+239 LSIATGMMVLT

-255 AIVLIIIAMF
+255 AIVLIIVAML
-265 GIYEILKNRYYKK
+265 GIYEILKNKYYKK

-286 NKNVKIIFL
+286 NKNIKIIL
-295 TLLVAILIFVSWK
+295 TILLIAVLVFISWK
-308 LVLKLYKVN
+308 LVLKLYKVGT
-317 ADRTDQDRVGDSS
+317 DRVDQSRVGDSS
-330 VQYVTNSL
+330 VQYVGNSL
-338 ITTIFGKYEENND
+338 MTTIFGKYEDNND
-351 AADSNAKFIPKIYSV
+351 AAESNANFIPKIYSV
-366 NGFTVPVKTS
+366 KGFTTPVQTS

-415 IFLQLSYILKFS
+415 IFLQLSYLLKFVTF
-427 NSEMIGHNGIDR
+427 EMLGHNGIDR

-496 NIKSIEFVSTAKN
+496 NINSMEYVNNAKN
-509 IANEISSQIED
+509 IADKIDEYVED
-520 KSKIITISQEKRSI
+520 DSKIITISQKEKTR

-546 NQKVQVLENITEENA
+546 NHNVKTIENIKEENIEKVQEV
-561 NSLSSLEKYIKSRD
+561 IKSNE
-575 YKYIYICSKNEELIK
+575 YQYIYIYSTDSELTNMLEK
-590 VLKKYFNNVDDI
+590 DFNNLKDV
-602 KEKVI
+602 KEKTLYKI
-607 YEIKYN
+607 QYN
-613 DEKNMTLIEQAY
+613 DENDMTLIEQAY

>member
-43 ELYLF
+43 VLYLF

-211 PDATLGLLIGYILYT
+211 PDATLGLLIGYMLYT
-226 FFTDS
+226 FFADS
-231 NTKYKTIA
+231 NIKYKIVA
-239 IIIATAIMTLT
+239 LSIATGMMVLT

-255 AIVLIIIAMF
+255 AIVLIIVAML
-265 GIYEILKNRYYKK
+265 GIYEILKNKYYKK

-286 NKNVKIIFL
+286 NKNIKIIL
-295 TLLVAILIFVSWK
+295 TILLIAVLVFISWK
-308 LVLKLYKVN
+308 LVLKLYKVGT
-317 ADRTDQDRVGDSS
+317 DRVDQSRVGDSS
-330 VQYVTNSL
+330 VQYVGNSL
-338 ITTIFGKYEENND
+338 MTTIFGKYEDNND
-351 AADSNAKFIPKIYSV
+351 AAESNANFIPKIYSV
-366 NGFTVPVKTS
+366 KGFTTPVQTS

-415 IFLQLSYILKFS
+415 IFLQLSYLLKFVTF
-427 NSEMIGHNGIDR
+427 EMLGHNGIDR

-496 NIKSIEFVSTAKN
+496 NINSMEYVNNAKN
-509 IANEISSQIED
+509 IADKIDEYVED
-520 KSKIITISQEKRSI
+520 DSKIITISQKEKTR

-546 NQKVQVLENITEENA
+546 NHNVKTIENIKEENIEKVQEV
-561 NSLSSLEKYIKSRD
+561 IKSNE
-575 YKYIYICSKNEELIK
+575 YQYIYIYSTDSELTNMLEK
-590 VLKKYFNNVDDI
+590 DFDNLEDV
-602 KEKVI
+602 KEKTLYKI
-607 YEIKYN
+607 QYN
-613 DEKNMTLIEQAY
+613 DENDMTLIEQAY

>member
-43 ELYLF
+43 ALYLF

-95 YFILMITNFNKQLI
+95 YFILMITNFNKKLI
-109 QFDQYL
+109 HFDQYL

-211 PDATLGLLIGYILYT
+211 PDATLGLLIGYMLYT
-226 FFTDS
+226 FFADS
-231 NTKYKTIA
+231 NIKYKIVA
-239 IIIATAIMTLT
+239 LSIATGMMVLT

-255 AIVLIIIAMF
+255 AIVLIIVAML
-265 GIYEILKNRYYKK
+265 GIYEILKNKYYKK

-286 NKNVKIIFL
+286 NKNMKIIL
-295 TLLVAILIFVSWK
+295 TILLIAVLVFISWK
-308 LVLKLYKVN
+308 LVLKLYKVGTDR
-317 ADRTDQDRVGDSS
+317 ADQSRVGDSS
-330 VQYVTNSL
+330 VQYIGNSL
-338 ITTIFGKYEENND
+338 MTTIFGKYEDNND
-351 AADSNAKFIPKIYSV
+351 AAESNANFIPKIYSV
-366 NGFTVPVKTS
+366 KGFTTPVQTS

-383 IIAGYVYC
+383 IIVGYVYC

-415 IFLQLSYILKFS
+415 IFLQLSYLLKFVTF
-427 NSEMIGHNGIDR
+427 EMLGHNGIDR

-496 NIKSIEFVSTAKN
+496 NINSMEYVNNAKN
-509 IANEISSQIED
+509 IADKIDEYVED
-520 KSKIITISQEKRSI
+520 DSKIITISQKEKTR

-546 NQKVQVLENITEENA
+546 NHNVKTIENIKEENIEKVQEV
-561 NSLSSLEKYIKSRD
+561 IKSNE
-575 YKYIYICSKNEELIK
+575 YQYIYIYSTDSELTNMLEK
-590 VLKKYFNNVDDI
+590 DFDNLEDV
-602 KEKVI
+602 KEKTLYKI
-607 YEIKYN
+607 QYN
-613 DEKNMTLIEQAY
+613 DENDMTLIEQAY

>member
-109 QFDQYL
+109 HFDQYL

-211 PDATLGLLIGYILYT
+211 PDATLGLLIGYMLYT
-226 FFTDS
+226 FFADS
-231 NTKYKTIA
+231 NIKYKIVA
-239 IIIATAIMTLT
+239 LSIATGMMVLT

-255 AIVLIIIAMF
+255 AIVLIIVAML
-265 GIYEILKNRYYKK
+265 GIYEILKNKYYKK

-286 NKNVKIIFL
+286 NKNIKIIL
-295 TLLVAILIFVSWK
+295 TILIIAVLVFISWK
-308 LVLKLYKVN
+308 LVLKLYKVGT
-317 ADRTDQDRVGDSS
+317 DRVDQSRVGDSS
-330 VQYVTNSL
+330 VQYVGNSL
-338 ITTIFGKYEENND
+338 MTTIFGKYEDNND
-351 AADSNAKFIPKIYSV
+351 AAESNANFIPKIYSAK
-366 NGFTVPVKTS
+366 GFTTPVQTS

-415 IFLQLSYILKFS
+415 IFLQLSYLLKFVTF
-427 NSEMIGHNGIDR
+427 EMLGHNGIDR

-496 NIKSIEFVSTAKN
+496 NINSMEYVNNAKN
-509 IANEISSQIED
+509 IADKIDEYVED
-520 KSKIITISQEKRSI
+520 DSKIITISQKEKTR

-546 NQKVQVLENITEENA
+546 NHNVKTIENIKEENIEKVQEV
-561 NSLSSLEKYIKSRD
+561 IKSNE
-575 YKYIYICSKNEELIK
+575 YQYIYIYSTDSELTNMLEK
-590 VLKKYFNNVDDI
+590 DFDNLEDV
-602 KEKVI
+602 KEKTLYKI
-607 YEIKYN
+607 QYN
-613 DEKNMTLIEQAY
+613 DENDMTLIEQAY

>member
-109 QFDQYL
+109 HFDQYL

-211 PDATLGLLIGYILYT
+211 PDATLGLLIGYMLYT
-226 FFTDS
+226 FFADS
-231 NTKYKTIA
+231 NIKYKIVA
-239 IIIATAIMTLT
+239 LSIATGMMVLT

-255 AIVLIIIAMF
+255 AIVLIIVAML
-265 GIYEILKNRYYKK
+265 GIYEILKNKYYKK

-286 NKNVKIIFL
+286 NRNIKIIL
-295 TLLVAILIFVSWK
+295 TILLIAVLVFISWK
-308 LVLKLYKVN
+308 LVLKLYKVGT
-317 ADRTDQDRVGDSS
+317 DRVDQSRVGDSS
-330 VQYVTNSL
+330 VQYVGNSL
-338 ITTIFGKYEENND
+338 MTTIFGKYEDNND
-351 AADSNAKFIPKIYSV
+351 AAESNANFIPKIYSV
-366 NGFTVPVKTS
+366 KGFTTPVQTS

-415 IFLQLSYILKFS
+415 IFLQLSYLLKFVTF
-427 NSEMIGHNGIDR
+427 EMLGHNGIDR

-496 NIKSIEFVSTAKN
+496 NINSMEYVNNAKN
-509 IANEISSQIED
+509 IAD
-520 KSKIITISQEKRSI
+520 KIDEYVEADSKIITISQKEKTR

-546 NQKVQVLENITEENA
+546 NHNVKTIENIKEENIEKVQEV
-561 NSLSSLEKYIKSRD
+561 IKSNE
-575 YKYIYICSKNEELIK
+575 YQYIYIYSTDSELTNMLEK
-590 VLKKYFNNVDDI
+590 DFDNLEDV
-602 KEKVI
+602 KEKTLYKI
-607 YEIKYN
+607 QYN
-613 DEKNMTLIEQAY
+613 DENDMTLIEQAY

>member
-43 ELYLF
+43 ALYLF

-81 EKVLTPGFVFFSLM
+81 EKVLTPGFVFLSLM

-109 QFDQYL
+109 HFDQYL

-147 YFLKLTG
+147 YFLKLTE

-211 PDATLGLLIGYILYT
+211 PDATLGLLIGYMLYT
-226 FFTDS
+226 FFADS
-231 NTKYKTIA
+231 NIKYKIVA
-239 IIIATAIMTLT
+239 LSIATGMMVLT

-255 AIVLIIIAMF
+255 AIVLIIVAML
-265 GIYEILKNRYYKK
+265 GIYEILKNKYYKK

-286 NKNVKIIFL
+286 NKNIKIIL
-295 TLLVAILIFVSWK
+295 TILLIAVLVFISWK
-308 LVLKLYKVN
+308 LVLKLYKVGTDR
-317 ADRTDQDRVGDSS
+317 ADQSRVGDSS
-330 VQYVTNSL
+330 VQYVGNSL
-338 ITTIFGKYEENND
+338 MTTIFGKYEDNND
-351 AADSNAKFIPKIYSV
+351 AAESNANFIPKIYSV
-366 NGFTVPVKTS
+366 KGFTTPVQTS

-383 IIAGYVYC
+383 IIVGYVYC

-415 IFLQLSYILKFS
+415 IFLQLSYLLKFVTF
-427 NSEMIGHNGIDR
+427 EMLGHNGIDR

-496 NIKSIEFVSTAKN
+496 NINSMEYVNNAKN
-509 IANEISSQIED
+509 IADKIDEYVED
-520 KSKIITISQEKRSI
+520 DSKIITISQKEKTR

-546 NQKVQVLENITEENA
+546 NHNVKTIENIKEENIEKVQEV
-561 NSLSSLEKYIKSRD
+561 IKSNE
-575 YKYIYICSKNEELIK
+575 YQYIYIYSTDSELTNMLEK
-590 VLKKYFNNVDDI
+590 DFDNLEDV
-602 KEKVI
+602 KEKTLYKI
-607 YEIKYN
+607 QYN
-613 DEKNMTLIEQAY
+613 DENDMTLIEQAY

>member
-43 ELYLF
+43 ALYLF

-109 QFDQYL
+109 HFDQYL

-211 PDATLGLLIGYILYT
+211 PDATLGLLIGYMLYT
-226 FFTDS
+226 FFADS
-231 NTKYKTIA
+231 NIKYKIVA
-239 IIIATAIMTLT
+239 LSIATGMMVLT

-255 AIVLIIIAMF
+255 AIVLIIVAML
-265 GIYEILKNRYYKK
+265 GIYEILKNKYSKK

-286 NKNVKIIFL
+286 NKNIKIIL
-295 TLLVAILIFVSWK
+295 TILLIAVLVFISWK
-308 LVLKLYKVN
+308 LVLKLYKVGT
-317 ADRTDQDRVGDSS
+317 DRVDQSRVGDSS
-330 VQYVTNSL
+330 VQYVGNSL
-338 ITTIFGKYEENND
+338 MTTIFGKYEDNND
-351 AADSNAKFIPKIYSV
+351 AAESNANFIPKIYSV
-366 NGFTVPVKTS
+366 KGFTTPVQTS

-383 IIAGYVYC
+383 IIAGYVYY

-415 IFLQLSYILKFS
+415 IFLQLSYLLKFVTF
-427 NSEMIGHNGIDR
+427 EMLGHNGIDR

-496 NIKSIEFVSTAKN
+496 NINSMEYVNNAKN
-509 IANEISSQIED
+509 IADKIDEYVED
-520 KSKIITISQEKRSI
+520 DSKIITISQKEKTR

-546 NQKVQVLENITEENA
+546 NHNVKTIENIKEENIEKVQEV
-561 NSLSSLEKYIKSRD
+561 IKSNE
-575 YKYIYICSKNEELIK
+575 YQYIYIYSTDSELTNMLEK
-590 VLKKYFNNVDDI
+590 DFDNLEDV
-602 KEKVI
+602 KEKTLYKI
-607 YEIKYN
+607 QYN
-613 DEKNMTLIEQAY
+613 DENDMTLIEQAY

>member
-43 ELYLF
+43 ALYLF

-95 YFILMITNFNKQLI
+95 YFTLMITNFNKQLI
-109 QFDQYL
+109 HFDQYL

-211 PDATLGLLIGYILYT
+211 PDATLGLLIGYMLYT
-226 FFTDS
+226 FFADS
-231 NTKYKTIA
+231 NIKYKIVA
-239 IIIATAIMTLT
+239 LSIATGMMVLT

-255 AIVLIIIAMF
+255 AIVLIIVAML
-265 GIYEILKNRYYKK
+265 GIYEILKNKYYKK

-286 NKNVKIIFL
+286 NKNIKIIL
-295 TLLVAILIFVSWK
+295 TILLIAVLVFISWK
-308 LVLKLYKVN
+308 LVLKLYKVGT
-317 ADRTDQDRVGDSS
+317 DRVDQSRVGDSS
-330 VQYVTNSL
+330 VQYVGNSL
-338 ITTIFGKYEENND
+338 MTTIFGKYEDNND
-351 AADSNAKFIPKIYSV
+351 AAESNANFIPKIYSV
-366 NGFTVPVKTS
+366 KGFTTPVQTS

-415 IFLQLSYILKFS
+415 IFLQLSYLLKFVTF
-427 NSEMIGHNGIDR
+427 EMLGHNGIDR

-496 NIKSIEFVSTAKN
+496 NINSMEYVNNAKN
-509 IANEISSQIED
+509 IADKIDEYVED
-520 KSKIITISQEKRSI
+520 DSKIITISQKEKTR

-546 NQKVQVLENITEENA
+546 NHNVKTIENIKEENIEKVQEV
-561 NSLSSLEKYIKSRD
+561 IKSNE
-575 YKYIYICSKNEELIK
+575 YQYIYIYSTDSELTNMLEK
-590 VLKKYFNNVDDI
+590 DFDNLEDV
-602 KEKVI
+602 KEKTLYKI
-607 YEIKYN
+607 QYN
-613 DEKNMTLIEQAY
+613 DENDMTLIEQAY

>member
-43 ELYLF
+43 ALYLF

-109 QFDQYL
+109 HFDQYL

-124 FYNNNILE
+124 FYNDNILE

-211 PDATLGLLIGYILYT
+211 PDATLGLLIGYMLYT
-226 FFTDS
+226 FFADS
-231 NTKYKTIA
+231 NIKYKIVA
-239 IIIATAIMTLT
+239 LSIATGMMVLT

-255 AIVLIIIAMF
+255 AIVLIIVAML
-265 GIYEILKNRYYKK
+265 GIYEILKNKYYKK

-286 NKNVKIIFL
+286 NKNIKIIL
-295 TLLVAILIFVSWK
+295 TILLIAVLVFISWK
-308 LVLKLYKVN
+308 LVLKLYKVGT
-317 ADRTDQDRVGDSS
+317 DRVDQYRVGDSS
-330 VQYVTNSL
+330 VQYVGNSL
-338 ITTIFGKYEENND
+338 MTTIFGKYEDNND
-351 AADSNAKFIPKIYSV
+351 AAESNANFIPKIYSV
-366 NGFTVPVKTS
+366 KGFTTPVQTS

-415 IFLQLSYILKFS
+415 IFLQLSYLLKFVTF
-427 NSEMIGHNGIDR
+427 EMLGHNGIDR

-496 NIKSIEFVSTAKN
+496 NINSIEYVNNAKN
-509 IANEISSQIED
+509 IAD
-520 KSKIITISQEKRSI
+520 KIDEYVEADSKIITISQKEKTR

-546 NQKVQVLENITEENA
+546 NHNVKTIENIKEENIEKVQEV
-561 NSLSSLEKYIKSRD
+561 IKSNE
-575 YKYIYICSKNEELIK
+575 YQYIYIYSTDSELTNMLEK
-590 VLKKYFNNVDDI
+590 DFNNLEDV
-602 KEKVI
+602 KEKTLYKI
-607 YEIKYN
+607 QYN
-613 DEKNMTLIEQAY
+613 DENDMTLIEQAY